1 MQKIIKVSVDCP
13 KCGSKIDREILHTA
27 DSGRCF
33 AYAVD
38 CRNCDAVLMI
48 PYIEREPTEEER
60 KREEIYREQ
69 FYNHIANLIYK
80 YGARV
85 LKAQRERKEAQEK
98 GNQA

>member
-38 CRNCDAVLMI
+38 CHNCDAVLMI
-48 PYIEREPTEEER
+48 PYIEREATDEER
-60 KREEIYREQ
+60 KLEEMHREQ
-69 FYNHIANLIYK
+69 YYDFMACLIRK
-80 YGARV
+80 YGHRV